1 VSETHLRT
9 VGDHLAQARRILS
22 PQSETPSLDSQLL
35 MMKTLGVTRAWV
47 LAHPEAVLTSVQ
59 SDAFEHDL
67 SRVVSGTALPYVIG
81 SWEFFGRPFVITPD
95 VLIPRPETEI
105 LVTAALRWLSER
117 PHGQRVVDVG
127 CGSGCIAISLAL
139 DMPGH
144 MIYGVDVSPT
154 ALAVAR
160 RNAEA
165 YHIENEL
172 TLVDS
177 DLLTPFDARFDLVCA
192 NLPYI
197 PTDRLAEL
205 EVAMREPSLALD
217 GGPDG
222 LAGIERLALQLAS
235 RLAPGGRVLLELDPE
250 QMDRASDLI
259 RAGLPGV
266 TTRVLAD
273 LSGRDRVLVVD
284 WDDDR

>member
-1 VSETHLRT
+1 MSETHLRT
-9 VGDHLAQARRILS
+9 VGDHLAEARRALS
-22 PQSETPSLDSQLL
+22 PHSETPSLDSQLL

-47 LAHPEAVLTSVQ
+47 LAHAEADLTSVQ
-59 SDAFEHDL
+59 SDAFVFDL

-117 PHGQRVVDVG
+117 PQGQRVVDVG

-144 MIYGVDVSPT
+144 MIYGVDVSPA

-165 YHIENEL
+165 YHIEDEL
-172 TLVDS
+172 TLVEG
-177 DLLTPFDARFDLVCA
+177 DLLTPFDSRFDLVCA

-222 LAGIERLALQLAS
+222 LAGIERLGLQLAS

-250 QMDRASDLI
+250 QMDRASALM
-259 RAGLPGV
+259 RAALPGV
-266 TTRVLAD
+266 TTSVLAD

>member
-1 VSETHLRT
+1 
-9 VGDHLAQARRILS
+9 
-22 PQSETPSLDSQLL
+22 

-47 LAHPEAVLTSVQ
+47 LAHAEADLTSVQ
-59 SDAFEHDL
+59 SDAFVFDL

-144 MIYGVDVSPT
+144 MIYGVDVSPA

-165 YHIENEL
+165 YHIEDEL
-172 TLVDS
+172 TLVEG
-177 DLLTPFDARFDLVCA
+177 DLLTPFDSRFDLVCA

-222 LAGIERLALQLAS
+222 LAGIERLGLQLAS

-250 QMDRASDLI
+250 QMDRASALM
-259 RAGLPGV
+259 RAALPGV
-266 TTRVLAD
+266 TTSVLAD

>member
-1 VSETHLRT
+1 
-9 VGDHLAQARRILS
+9 
-22 PQSETPSLDSQLL
+22 

-47 LAHPEAVLTSVQ
+47 IAHPEAVLTPGQ
-59 SDAFEHDL
+59 SESFEHDL
-67 SRVVSGTALPYVIG
+67 TQVASGTALPYVIG
-81 SWEFFGRPFVITPD
+81 SWEFFGRPFIVTRD

-105 LVTAALRWLSER
+105 LVTAALRWLGER
-117 PHGQRVVDVG
+117 PHGRRVVDVG

-139 DMPGH
+139 DMPEH
-144 MIYGVDVSPT
+144 KIHAVDVSPS

-165 YHIENEL
+165 YHLEGEI
-172 TLVDS
+172 TLVEG
-177 DLLTPFDARFDLVCA
+177 DLLAPFDGPFDLVCA

-205 EVAMREPSLALD
+205 DVAMREPSLALD

-222 LAGIERLALQLAS
+222 LAGVERLALQLES
-235 RLAPGGRVLLELDPE
+235 RLAPGGQVLLELDPE
-250 QMDRASDLI
+250 QMDRASAI
-259 RAGLPGV
+259 MCAVLPGAA
-266 TTRVLAD
+266 TNVLAD

-284 WDDDR
+284 WTDN

>member
-1 VSETHLRT
+1 MSETHLRT
-9 VGDHLAQARRILS
+9 VGDHLAEARRALS
-22 PQSETPSLDSQLL
+22 PHSETPSLDSQLL

-47 LAHPEAVLTSVQ
+47 LAHAEADLTSVQ
-59 SDAFEHDL
+59 SDAFVYDL

-117 PHGQRVVDVG
+117 PQGQRVVDVG

-144 MIYGVDVSPT
+144 MIYGVDVSPA

-165 YHIENEL
+165 YHIEDEL
-172 TLVDS
+172 TLVEG
-177 DLLTPFDARFDLVCA
+177 DLLTPFDSRFDLVCA

-222 LAGIERLALQLAS
+222 LAGIERLGLQLAS

-250 QMDRASDLI
+250 QMDRASALM
-259 RAGLPGV
+259 RAALPGV
-266 TTRVLAD
+266 TTSVLAD